1 MEDVDLRRL
10 LLVAT
15 VTALC
20 ATALVAIAALAVG
33 NFDDTQLR
41 ILATTGG
48 FGLVSLIATRGT
60 ALLDRGRN
68 ETLAR
73 AVLALSGLAFLLE
86 LWVIWIDTDSEAA
99 WKSYVCA
106 IAMAGATGQIAGM
119 IARRRPGDPPSI
131 GALAWGAGGCAV
143 VLALM
148 ASFAA
153 LAEVD
158 EAAYYQLFGAVAV
171 LNVLGL
177 VLQPVVRRLGTP
189 SPDAREPS
197 RPTTTGRFVVVVAD
211 GRRLTYEAGT
221 DLPEAVAKALREHGE
236 RVVRIEFGRG

>member
-1 MEDVDLRRL
+1 MEGIELRRL
-10 LLVAT
+10 LLIAT

-20 ATALVAIAALAVG
+20 VTALIAIAALLLG
-33 NFDDTQLR
+33 DFDDTQLR

-60 ALLDRGRN
+60 ALLDQGRN

-73 AVLALSGLAFLLE
+73 AVLGLSAAAFVIE

-106 IAMAGATGQIAGM
+106 IAAAGATGQIAGM
-119 IARRRPGDPPSI
+119 IARRRRSDPPSI
-131 GALAWGAGGCAV
+131 GGLVLAAAACAV

-158 EAAYYQLFGAVAV
+158 EAAYYQLFGVVAI
-171 LNVLGL
+171 LNVLAL
-177 VLQPVVRRLGTP
+177 VLQPVVRRLGAP
-189 SPDAREPS
+189 APVAVPA
-197 RPTTTGRFVVVVAD
+197 GRFVVVLSD
-211 GRRLTYEAGT
+211 GRRVEHETGA
-221 DLPEAVAKALREHGE
+221 DLPAAVAGAIREHE
-236 RVVRIEFGRG
+236 DRVSRIEFRSG

>member
-1 MEDVDLRRL
+1 MEGIDLRRL

-20 ATALVAIAALAVG
+20 VTALIAITALVVG
-33 NFDDTQLR
+33 DFDDTQLR

-60 ALLDRGRN
+60 ALLDQRRH

-73 AVLALSGLAFLLE
+73 AVLGLSATAFVIE

-106 IAMAGATGQIAGM
+106 IAAAAAAGQVAGM
-119 IARRRPGDPPSI
+119 IARRRPSDPPSI
-131 GALAWGAGGCAV
+131 RVLVLAGGACAV
-143 VLALM
+143 LLALM
-148 ASFAA
+148 AWFAA

-158 EAAYYQLFGAVAV
+158 EVAYYQLFGVLAV
-171 LNVLGL
+171 LNVLAL

-189 SPDAREPS
+189 A
-197 RPTTTGRFVVVVAD
+197 PTGVPEGRFVVVLRD
-211 GRRLTYEAGT
+211 GRRLERDGGG
-221 DLPEAVAKALREHGE
+221 DLPGAVANALREHAAAVT
-236 RVVRIEFGRG
+236 RVELRDG